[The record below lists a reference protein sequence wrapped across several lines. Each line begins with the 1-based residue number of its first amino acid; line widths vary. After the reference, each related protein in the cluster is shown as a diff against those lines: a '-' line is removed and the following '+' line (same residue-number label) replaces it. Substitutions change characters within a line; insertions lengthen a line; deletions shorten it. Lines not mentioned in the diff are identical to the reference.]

1 MASDIGSVQNMADDR
16 IVHGENKEEHDR
28 NLYRVIRRLA
38 EKNLTLNLEK
48 CQFRMDKVVLI
59 YGAVSVKVWRRPNRR
74 KVRAVLE
81 ANRPSTPTEVR
92 NFLGMVGFSARFIP
106 NLATVAEPLRAI
118 SRKGV
123 PFVWSSE
130 QEKSFQE
137 LNKH

>member
-1 MASDIGSVQNMADDR
+1 MGLLVSKYGV
-16 IVHGENKEEHDR
+16 GPTEE
-28 NLYRVIRRLA
+28 
-38 EKNLTLNLEK
+38 
-48 CQFRMDKVVLI
+48 
-59 YGAVSVKVWRRPNRR
+59 

-92 NFLGMVGFSARFIP
+92 SFLGMVGFSARFIP

-130 QEKSFQE
+130 QETSFQE
-137 LNKH
+137 L